1 MADNE
6 DSQEIPAS
14 QIPPD
19 EDEVTYDDGSEE
31 NIKVAVR
38 IRPLNARE
46 KQKESKVIVKVQ
58 GNSLWL
64 TDPAKN
70 ADKKFEYDF
79 VYQSFDANNC
89 ATNEDIFKDLGHM
102 FVDNAFEGYNVKITN
117 FFFFFGSN

>member
-1 MADNE
+1 MAENE
-6 DSQEIPAS
+6 DSQETPAL
-14 QIPPD
+14 QIPPS
-19 EDEVTYDDGSEE
+19 EDAVTYDDDGTEE

-64 TDPAKN
+64 TDPTKN
-70 ADKKFEYDF
+70 GDKKFEYDF

-89 ATNEDIFKDLGHM
+89 ATNEDIFKVSLSMYKLLFTGI
-102 FVDNAFEGYNVKITN
+102 V
-117 FFFFFGSN
+117 

>member
-1 MADNE
+1 MAENE
-6 DSQEIPAS
+6 DSQETPAS
-14 QIPPD
+14 QVPLS
-19 EDEVTYDDGSEE
+19 EDAMTYDDGAEE

-64 TDPAKN
+64 TDPTKN
-70 ADKKFEYDF
+70 ADKKFDYDF

-89 ATNEDIFKDLGHM
+89 ATNEDIFKVLLSMYKLLFTDI
-102 FVDNAFEGYNVKITN
+102 V
-117 FFFFFGSN
+117 